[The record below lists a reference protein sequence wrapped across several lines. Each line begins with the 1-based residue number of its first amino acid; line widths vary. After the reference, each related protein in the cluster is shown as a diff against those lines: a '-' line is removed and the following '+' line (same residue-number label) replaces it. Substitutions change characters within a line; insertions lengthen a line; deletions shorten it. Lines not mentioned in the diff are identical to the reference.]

1 MTGTRELVDT
11 HVMRTYRRYPVA
23 FAKGEGVHIFDEDGK
38 RYLDFVAG
46 IAVVT
51 LGHAHPKVAEAISKQ
66 ASTLVQTS
74 NLYYTRPMAEL
85 AEKLCSLLGWDDG
98 RVFFANSGAEANECA
113 IKLVRKWSRKN
124 FPDSA
129 GMCYETIA
137 AYGSF
142 HGRTLETLAATGQPA
157 KWEPFAPLPPGF
169 NHVPYD
175 DVSGLERAVT
185 GKTAAIMLEP
195 VLGEGGVVVPS
206 SGYLPAVRKI
216 CDTHSL
222 AFVADEIQTGL
233 GRCGWWFAHQETE
246 SVPDVITL
254 AKPLANGLP
263 LGACVAH
270 GAFAEALELGDHAT
284 TFGGGPV
291 VCSAALAVLETIEKE
306 DLVGNARQL
315 GSYLYEKLEELTTRH
330 EVATSVRGKGLLLAL
345 QLSEEIARKV
355 AEIAL
360 SRGLL
365 VNDVGPSTIRLTPPL
380 IVEKKDCDEALSI
393 LDESLAAA
401 AKDT

>member
-1 MTGTRELVDT
+1 
-11 HVMRTYRRYPVA
+11 
-23 FAKGEGVHIFDEDGK
+23 
-38 RYLDFVAG
+38 VAG

-51 LGHAHPKVAEAISKQ
+51 LGHAHPQVAEAISKQ
-66 ASTLVQTS
+66 AATLVQTS

-85 AEKLCSLLGWDDG
+85 SERLTSLLGWEDG

-113 IKLVRKWSRKN
+113 IKVVRKWSRKN
-124 FPDSA
+124 FSA
-129 GMCYETIA
+129 ERYEMIA
-137 AYGSF
+137 ALGSF

-157 KWEPFAPLPPGF
+157 KWETFAPLPPGF
-169 NHVPYD
+169 SHVAYD
-175 DVSGLERAVT
+175 DPNGLESAVT
-185 GKTAAIMLEP
+185 TRTAAVMLEP

-233 GRCGWWFAHQETE
+233 GRCGHWFAFQETQ

-263 LGACVAH
+263 LGACIAH
-270 GAFAEALELGDHAT
+270 GDLAEAFEPGDHAT
-284 TFGGGPV
+284 TFGGGAV
-291 VCSAALAVLETIEKE
+291 VCAAALAVLDIIEKE

-315 GSYLYEKLEELTTRH
+315 GTYLYEKLEDLTSRH

-345 QLSEEIARKV
+345 QLSADVARKV

-360 SRGLL
+360 SKGLL
-365 VNDVGPSTIRLTPPL
+365 VNDVGPSTVRLTPPL
-380 IVEKKDCDEALSI
+380 IVDRAQCDEALSI
-393 LDESLAAA
+393 LDEALEMVDSPGREV
-401 AKDT
+401 